1 MLEILNKMA
10 IIAIVKLK
18 AKEVYNCMESEKST
32 ANKRRSMIYDIVVIA
47 ISAAL
52 ITVCSWISIPLG
64 PVPFTLQTLAILA
77 VLLTLGGRRGTIAI
91 VVYLALGAIGVP
103 VFAGFKGG
111 PAALLGPTGGF
122 LVGFIAA
129 ALIFWLLE
137 KLVFAR
143 LMSTPAK
150 RLVFGLINSLIFEL
164 VLYVVG
170 VIWFMTVYA
179 AKTGPIGLGAV
190 LSMCVIPFIIPD
202 IVKMIAAAVIGSRA
216 YRFVRK

>member
-91 VVYLALGAIGVP
+91 VVYLALGAIGIP